1 MVNSNLRRIIKR
13 LEAMVID
20 SAGPIQV
27 RTFERY
33 GIAVCD
39 VLYNQ
44 ESGEFVVK
52 RVMSGETTVFDQLD
66 LAAIEVYDCVEDFR
80 QQF

>member
-27 RTFERY
+27 RTFEQY

>member
-27 RTFERY
+27 CTFERY

>member
-52 RVMSGETTVFDQLD
+52 RVMSGELTVFDQLD

>member
-66 LAAIEVYDCVEDFR
+66 LAAIEAYDCVEDFR

>member
-13 LEAMVID
+13 LEAMVVD
-20 SAGPIQV
+20 GAGPLQV

-39 VLYNQ
+39 VLFNQ

-52 RVMSGETTVFDQLD
+52 RIEPGDVTVFDQLD
-66 LAAIEVYDCVEDFR
+66 LAAIEVYDCLEDFR
-80 QQF
+80 QRF

>member
-52 RVMSGETTVFDQLD
+52 RVMSGEMTVFDQLD

>member
-13 LEAMVID
+13 LEAMVVD
-20 SAGPIQV
+20 GAGPLQV
-27 RTFERY
+27 RPFERY

-39 VLYNQ
+39 VLFYQ

-52 RVMSGETTVFDQLD
+52 RIEPGDVMVFDQLD
-66 LAAIEVYDCVEDFR
+66 LAAFEVYDCLEDFR
-80 QQF
+80 QRF